1 MPYNRFGAT
10 AADLIA
16 LYPASQASDYGRSA
30 GVPDATAGTTAIE
43 DALDRYARK
52 AAACLTE
59 SAYGSITKPRGEVL
73 KEHTVGSETS
83 FATVIKPIVAGSFHL
98 WKFPRVPQRTPSF
111 DDGEVA
117 TSDYTIDVSTGT
129 ITYSPEADVA
139 ILASYDADTESASY
153 GLGSMKE
160 WVLIGAAAELGTRLY
175 FGDTQRWGLVERY
188 QSMWDAWCADARAG
202 NWLPDEVRLAQ
213 YAVEPAGGTAVG
225 SVFFSRG

>member
-10 AADLIA
+10 AAELLA
-16 LYPASQASDYGRSA
+16 LYPASQASDYGRAA
-30 GVPDATAGTTAIE
+30 GVPDATTGTAAIN

-59 SAYGSITKPRGEVL
+59 SAYGAITKPRGEVL
-73 KEHTVGSETS
+73 KEHTTGSETS
-83 FATVIKPIVAGSFHL
+83 LTTVFAPIVSGSFHL
-98 WKFPRVPQRTPSF
+98 WEFARVPQRTPRF
-111 DDGEVA
+111 DDAEVA
-117 TSDYTIDVSTGT
+117 ASEYTVDYSTGVV
-129 ITYSPEADVA
+129 TYSPVADIAVV
-139 ILASYDADTESASY
+139 ASYDIDTDSASY
-153 GLGSMKE
+153 SVQSMKE
-160 WVLIGAAAELGTRLY
+160 WVLIGAAAELGARLY

-188 QSMWDAWCADARAG
+188 QSMWDTWCADARAG